1 VVVNR
6 FLLGG
11 ALLLAAAALGC
22 TPVSPRVASIAP
34 DTLPAHGAVTVLVFF
49 SPGCHCLAAHDAR
62 LVDLYTRYRPRGL
75 ELLMIDSE
83 TTGSAER
90 DAREA
95 ERRGYP
101 FRIVRDP
108 GARLADAL
116 GAAYASYAVLLD
128 AQGRVRYHGGIDSD
142 ATRLHDDARLYL
154 RDAVD
159 DVLEGRAPRVAEG
172 EALGCALQKW

>member
-1 VVVNR
+1 MNR
-6 FLLGG
+6 SILGG
-11 ALLLAAAALGC
+11 ALLFAASALGC
-22 TPVSPRVASIAP
+22 TPVAPRIASIAP
-34 DTLPAHGAVTVLVFF
+34 DTLPVHGAVTVLVFF

-62 LVDLYTRYRPRGL
+62 LVELYARYRPRGL

-101 FRIVRDP
+101 FRIVLDP

-116 GAAYASYAVLLD
+116 GAEYASYAVLLD

-154 RDAVD
+154 RDAID
-159 DVLEGRAPRVAEG
+159 DVLAGRTPRVAEG

>member
-6 FLLGG
+6 FIGVVSM
-11 ALLLAAAALGC
+11 LAATALGC
-22 TPVSPRVASIAP
+22 ASVSPRVASIDPEA
-34 DTLPAHGAVTVLVFF
+34 LPVHGAVTVLVFF

-62 LVDLYTRYRPRGL
+62 LVELYTRYRPRGL

-116 GAAYASYAVLLD
+116 GAEYASYAVLLD
-128 AQGRVRYHGGIDSD
+128 ARGRVRYHGGIDSD
-142 ATRLHDDARLYL
+142 TTRLHDDARLYL
-154 RDAVD
+154 RDAID
-159 DVLEGRAPRVAEG
+159 DVLDGRAPRVAEG